1 MYSPNRQ
8 NRRLEAA
15 IEKRF
20 CDWLKL
26 EPDDWQA
33 IKIHRI
39 GWPDRLILG
48 PFAIIFFIEFKRPGE
63 YVRRIQRIMHELL
76 RKLGFKVYV
85 CKSFP
90 EAKAKVHQHIQA
102 EILAGKIN

>member
-1 MYSPNRQ
+1 MYSPDKQ

-15 IEKRF
+15 IEKSF

-26 EPDDWQA
+26 EPDNWQA
-33 IKIHRI
+33 IKIHRR

-48 PFAIIFFIEFKRPGE
+48 PHSIIFFIEFKRPGE
-63 YVRRIQRIMHELL
+63 YVRRIQRIVHELL
-76 RKLGFKVYV
+76 KKLGFKIYV
-85 CKSFP
+85 CKSVT
-90 EAKAKVHQHIQA
+90 EAKERVYRHIQA